1 MDTNAPAPV
10 PRLLRDS
17 TLYFAGNVLSR
28 VISFLMIPFY
38 AGHLSTSE
46 YGVLNLV
53 ELATTVTAIVFGLQ
67 SVGQTLTR
75 VYHDQPDT
83 AARRQVASTAL
94 MATAVGAVV
103 VAALAMLFARPIA
116 MAINLPEHVDL
127 LRASF
132 AAMIFATVGEVVLV
146 YQRMQHRARFFL
158 AYSMITLFASL
169 ALNIWFIGV
178 LHFGVWGFVASKLAV
193 AGAGSTF
200 LVVWM
205 LRETGLHPVRRYAAA
220 LARFGAP
227 LAVSGVAYFIIHF
240 SDRLFLAH
248 VSRADVGVYSLA
260 YQFAMLLS
268 VLVGDSFG
276 KSWNVS
282 FYKFAEG
289 DGWQERFARIG
300 DWLVFVLAVGAM
312 GIALLGRDTLRIIVP
327 PSYVPAPLLMPLL
340 VFAYFFREIGDFFR
354 NMLLIDIGSGL
365 VGRIALAGALV
376 NLILNFVLISGPLHM
391 GIWGA
396 AWATFATWVLYCA
409 VCWAWA
415 RRLHAVPFRVWPLAR
430 LLALAAATMV
440 LHGWFAPENRFAA
453 LAADAGWLAAFIAAI
468 AVLYLTPA
476 QRGEVVRLAVRPRG
490 SAPWTPAGQGPDP

>member
-1 MDTNAPAPV
+1 MDTNATAPI

-53 ELATTVTAIVFGLQ
+53 ELATTITAIIFGLQ

-75 VYHDQPDT
+75 VYHDQADA

-94 MATAVGAVV
+94 IAAGVGAVA
-103 VAALAMLFARPIA
+103 VAALAMLCARPIA
-116 MAINLPEHVDL
+116 LAINLPEQVDL

-132 AAMIFATVGEVVLV
+132 AAMVFATLGEVVLV
-146 YQRMQHRARFFL
+146 YQRMQARARFFL
-158 AYSMITLFASL
+158 AYSMVTLVASL
-169 ALNIWFIGV
+169 ALNIWFIGF

-200 LVVWM
+200 LIVHM
-205 LRETGLHPVRRYAAA
+205 LREIGLHPVRRYASA

-227 LAVSGVAYFIIHF
+227 LAVSGVSYFIIHF

-289 DGWQERFARIG
+289 DGWQARFARIG

-312 GIALLGRDTLRIIVP
+312 GIALMGRDTLRIIVP
-327 PSYVPAPLLMPLL
+327 PAYVPAPLLMPLL

-365 VGRIALAGALV
+365 VGRIALVGAVV
-376 NLILNFVLISGPLHM
+376 NLTLNFMLISGPLHL

-409 VCWAWA
+409 VCWVWA
-415 RRLHAVPFRVWPLAR
+415 RRLHAVPFRLWPLLR
-430 LLALAAATMV
+430 LLALAAATMA
-440 LHGWFAPENRFAA
+440 LQAWFAPENRFSA
-453 LAADAGWLAAFIAAI
+453 LAADAGWLATFTLALAGF
-468 AVLYLTPA
+468 YLSSTQRREVVGLA
-476 QRGEVVRLAVRPRG
+476 QRFL
-490 SAPWTPAGQGPDP
+490 PART